1 MSEPKSPKKQFSDI
15 TLIEAER
22 AIYIDFE
29 GFEEKAP
36 YLIGVLIDDTYQS
49 IVLDPELTLAA
60 DAKQLPVMGLKDAM
74 ESLVGQSDDEDRYI
88 VGFTYHEKDT
98 VLEYAGI
105 DISHCYRDAHKVAK
119 TWANRLSG
127 DKPENW
133 DLVTFLQFIG
143 FEYTNYGQQKV
154 TKWLRAV
161 IGMSNKKGSL
171 EACTSTVK
179 GHWTKLLKYNEQDCR
194 GTKALLLHA
203 LLDGRCGTS

>member
-15 TLIEAER
+15 THAEAER

-29 GFEEKAP
+29 GFEKKAP
-36 YLIGVLIDDTYQS
+36 HLIGVLIDDTYQS
-49 IVLDPELTLAA
+49 IVLDPELALAA
-60 DAKQLPVMGLKDAM
+60 EAKQLPVMGLEDVV
-74 ESLVGQSDDEDRYI
+74 ESLLRQSVQEDRYI
-88 VGFTYHEKDT
+88 VGFSYHEKDT
-98 VLEYAGI
+98 VLKYAGI
-105 DISHCYRDAHKVAK
+105 DISHRYRDAHKVAK
-119 TWANRLSG
+119 TGANRLRG

-133 DLVTFLQFIG
+133 ELVTFLKFIG

-179 GHWTKLLKYNEQDCR
+179 GHWTKLQKYNEQDCR
-194 GTKALLLHA
+194 GTKALMLHA
-203 LLDGRCGTS
+203 LRDGKR